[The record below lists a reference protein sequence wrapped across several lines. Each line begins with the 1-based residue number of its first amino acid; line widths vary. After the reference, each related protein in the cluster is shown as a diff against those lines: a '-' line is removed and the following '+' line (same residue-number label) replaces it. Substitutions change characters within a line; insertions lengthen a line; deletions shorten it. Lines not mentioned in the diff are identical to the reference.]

1 MDSSGKKV
9 LGTHYSKE
17 EAKDQLA
24 AIEIS
29 KKKQKQMKESQNL
42 LNNSMT
48 NLTEY
53 YKNICEQLKAEI
65 LILEKKVK
73 EEKSKKA
80 KKGDK
85 ADKDYD
91 GDGKVE
97 SKKDEYFGSRDK
109 AIKKAMAKKKGKE
122 LNEAVTPIYDP
133 KQDSAGLHPLL
144 WTKETWAKD
153 ASKARAFLDAK
164 KSKDGKNV
172 QRSALDITTQAQAD
186 SPDSPLDVNNQI
198 GTVNLDHARKFAE
211 ELKQKSDAAK
221 FRDSFGSK
229 KSVRAGLDSG
239 ASRSIDS
246 IMTRIGDKAP
256 DVFSDTKRTGGSY
269 ISRGSEAIGRVS
281 NPDFSDASYVGGL
294 MSMVKMSGGQ
304 FQKIGT
310 DYSGK
315 PYDIYSGKDGEP
327 TAEDLLNPNAREYFV
342 RDLARALVGGREPDW
357 GGGGKGR
364 RIKGL
369 FREDIDVQKAMNA
382 IGGNSGLILPDIRD
396 NGAVKNNS
404 LVEATAKRL
413 GKKQK
418 VLKEGEE
425 SESLAPALPAHV
437 EKMLLPFMNP
447 QLERLI
453 QRHQDLPNRD
463 LEIGTDIPNLDD
475 HHSDVKNAMEV
486 MQKHGLTTHPLYH
499 SMDAVRLALR
509 DAISAQSARK
519 DRYGQS
525 LTGRSSMDRG
535 V

>member
-73 EEKSKKA
+73 EEKAKKT

-85 ADKDYD
+85 ANKDYD
-91 GDGKVE
+91 GDGEVE

-144 WTKETWAKD
+144 WSKETWAKD

-186 SPDSPLDVNNQI
+186 SPDSPIDINTTI
-198 GTVNLDHARKFAE
+198 GSVSMENARKLAAQM
-211 ELKQKSDAAK
+211 KQKSDAAK
-221 FRDSFGSK
+221 FRSSFGSNK
-229 KSVRAGLDSG
+229 GIRAGLDSG
-239 ASRSIDS
+239 AARSIDS
-246 IMTRIGDKAP
+246 IMTRIGDKSP

-269 ISRGSEAIGRVS
+269 VSRGSAAMGRVS
-281 NPDFSDASYVGGL
+281 SPDFDDASYVGGL
-294 MSMVKMSGGQ
+294 MGMVKMSGGQ

-315 PYDIYSGKDGEP
+315 PYNIYSGKDGEP
-327 TAEDLLNPNAREYFV
+327 TAEDLLNPNAREHFV
-342 RDLARALVGGREPDW
+342 RDLARALVGGREPDL
-357 GGGGKGR
+357 GGGKGR

-369 FREDIDVQKAMNA
+369 FREDVDIKRAMDRLSGNA
-382 IGGNSGLILPDIRD
+382 GTVLPDIRD
-396 NGAVKNNS
+396 NGAINNKS

-418 VLKEGEE
+418 TLKEGEE
-425 SESLAPALPAHV
+425 SESLAPTLPSHV

-447 QLERLI
+447 QLETLI
-453 QRHQDLPNRD
+453 QRHQDLPNREM
-463 LEIGTDIPNLDD
+463 EIGTDIPNLDD
-475 HHSDVKNAMEV
+475 HHTDIKNAMEV

-509 DAISAQSARK
+509 DAISAKSAKK